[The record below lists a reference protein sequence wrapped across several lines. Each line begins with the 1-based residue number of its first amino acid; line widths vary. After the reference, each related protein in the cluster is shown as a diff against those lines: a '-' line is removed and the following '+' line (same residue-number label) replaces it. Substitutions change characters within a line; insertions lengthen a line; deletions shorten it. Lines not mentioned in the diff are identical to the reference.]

1 MVLYFNLSK
10 FEGFYVI
17 SDRVDKAI
25 LGKLEKEAYIIEFI
39 DILEF
44 WSSFVHNFCASRSKI

>member
-44 WSSFVHNFCASRSKI
+44 WSSFVYNFLCIKV